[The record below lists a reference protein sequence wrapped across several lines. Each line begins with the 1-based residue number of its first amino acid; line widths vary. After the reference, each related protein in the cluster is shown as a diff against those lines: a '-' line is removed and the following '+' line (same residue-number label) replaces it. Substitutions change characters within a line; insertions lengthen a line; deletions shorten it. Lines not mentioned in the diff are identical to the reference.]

1 MLISS
6 LKPFVMLDEMPVLK
20 PLQSPKM
27 LAAQPLVLEALP
39 FIDSQISFQPFVDY
53 LKGIRASVSETKERL
68 YNFLIKKFESE
79 PSLLQPITDIAAIDE
94 HSDLMELLT
103 TSLFPVVGCGEQSNF
118 ALSSPYQFRVF
129 YYSNEFR
136 RLFFDQDEQYLLLP
150 DGIPTEELKA
160 IQCAAIYDHVLEK
173 FYGMHLNEEHYLIY
187 PVSDPANGMMRYY
200 KIRYDRRFIDLHL
213 KGPLPDIHNCAVC
226 MNTFRILDLEKQ
238 LETMPLNL
246 FQAEGFGVWVAE
258 DVTVTESLDTIKKIL
273 LRESCGIEAME
284 ELKTA
289 IKALIGLS
297 DVEVGLM
304 PFVTVNGQ
312 VVFDEQASKDSLVAK
327 QWEAGDP
334 ESLSAYQ
341 AFVNFIGQSG
351 TPMPITH
358 VTEELI
364 QMAPFMKSFVE
375 QGVKSYISYPMQNG
389 DGLIGYLELA
399 SPKKGALTHE
409 TIMRLEPAIPLVSLA
424 VLKCRDDFHHRIEKV
439 VRERFT
445 ALQQSVEWKFA
456 EVAWDHL
463 RSNSRANLCKTVTFK
478 DVYPLYGA
486 VDIRNSS
493 VERSRALQKDLKEHL
508 ALIASTLT
516 ELQDTMSLPLLEGLE
531 FKNENI
537 RQSIEEH
544 LTTEDEV
551 VINEF
556 FTGEVEPLFLH
567 LQKTNSV
574 AANIIDHYFGFVNQT
589 HSRLS
594 RNRCEYEESV
604 AAINNAVLSYLEEEE
619 EIIQQSYPHYFE
631 KYRTDGIEYNIYIG
645 QSIAPSRPFDAF
657 YLKNMRLWQLKTMAG
672 AARVTNRLLPSLKL
686 PLLTT
691 QLILLH
697 SQPITISFLRDERRF
712 DVEGSYNIRYEIIK
726 KRLDKVRINGTNER
740 LTQPGKIAIVY
751 SNPKEVQEYEEYIR
765 FLQKKDFLLP
775 GVEMLELEE
784 LQGIKG
790 LKALR
795 VAINLEEVS

>member
-1 MLISS
+1 
-6 LKPFVMLDEMPVLK
+6 MLDEMPVLK
-20 PLQSPKM
+20 PSKSPKI
-27 LAAQPLVLEALP
+27 LAAHPLVLESLP

-53 LKGIRASVSETKERL
+53 LKAMGSSVTETKERL
-68 YNFLIKKFESE
+68 YNYLVKKFESE
-79 PSLLQPITDIAAIDE
+79 PSLLQPVTDIRVIDE

-103 TSLFPVVGCGEQSNF
+103 TCLFPVVGCGEQSNF

-136 RLFFDQDEQYLLLP
+136 RLFFDQNEQYLLLP

-173 FYGMHLNEEHYLIY
+173 FYGMHLNEDHHLIY
-187 PVSDPANGMMRYY
+187 PVSDPENGMMRYY

-213 KGPLPDIHNCAVC
+213 KGSLPDIHHCGVC

-238 LETMPLNL
+238 LESMPLNL
-246 FQAEGFGVWVAE
+246 FRAEGFGVWVAE
-258 DVTVTESLDTIKKIL
+258 DVTVSESLEIIKKIL

-304 PFVTVNGQ
+304 PFVTINGQ
-312 VVFDEQASKDSLVAK
+312 VVFDEHASKDSLVAR
-327 QWEAGDP
+327 QWTAGDA
-334 ESLSAYQ
+334 ESLSGYH
-341 AFVNFIGQSG
+341 AFISFIKQSG
-351 TPMPITH
+351 TPMPITN
-358 VTEELI
+358 VTEDLLQI
-364 QMAPFMKSFVE
+364 APFMKPFLE
-375 QGVKSYISYPMQNG
+375 QGTKSYVSYPMQNG

-409 TIMRLEPAIPLVSLA
+409 TIMRLEPAIPLISLA
-424 VLKCRDDFHHRIEKV
+424 VLKCRDDFHSRIEKA

-456 EVAWDHL
+456 EVAWEHL
-463 RSNSRANLCKTVTFK
+463 RNNSRTNLCSTVTFQ

-486 VDIRNSS
+486 IDIRNSS
-493 VERSRALQKDLKEHL
+493 VERSRAIQKDLKEHL
-508 ALIASTLT
+508 ALIASLLT
-516 ELQDTMSLPLLEGLE
+516 QLQSIMPLPLLEGLE
-531 FKNENI
+531 FKNETI
-537 RQSIEEH
+537 RQSIAEH

-551 VINEF
+551 MINDF
-556 FTGEVEPLFLH
+556 LSNEVKPLFLH
-567 LQKTNSV
+567 LQKSNSE
-574 AANIIDHYFGFVNQT
+574 AGKIIEDYFSLLQQND
-589 HSRLS
+589 SRIS
-594 RNRCEYEESV
+594 RSRCEYEESF
-604 AAINNAVLSYLEEEE
+604 AAINNAILSYLEEEQKL
-619 EIIQQSYPHYFE
+619 IQQSYPHYFE

-645 QSIAPSRPFDAF
+645 QSISPLIPFDAF
-657 YLKNMRLWQLKTMAG
+657 YLKNIRLWQLKTMAG
-672 AARVTNRLLPSLKL
+672 VARVTNQLLPTLKL

-726 KRLDKVRINGTNER
+726 KRLDKVHIKETNER

-751 SNPKEVQEYEEYIR
+751 SNAKEVQEYEEYIR
-765 FLQKKDFLLP
+765 FLQKKNLLQP
-775 GVEMLELEE
+775 DIEMLELEE

-795 VAINLEEVS
+795 VAVNLEEAS

>member
-1 MLISS
+1 
-6 LKPFVMLDEMPVLK
+6 MLDEMPVLK
-20 PLQSPKM
+20 PSKSPKI
-27 LAAQPLVLEALP
+27 LAAQPLILEAMP
-39 FIDSQISFQPFVDY
+39 FLNSQISFKPFVDY
-53 LKGIRASVSETKERL
+53 LKNMRASVSETKERL
-68 YNFLIKKFESE
+68 YSYLIKKFENE
-79 PSLLQPITDIAAIDE
+79 PSLLQPISDIGVIDE

-103 TSLFPVVGCGEQSNF
+103 TALFPVVGSGEQNNY

-136 RLFFDQDEQYLLLP
+136 QLFFDQNEQYLLLP
-150 DGIPTEELKA
+150 DGIPTDELKA

-173 FYGMHLNEEHYLIY
+173 FYGMHLNEDRHLIY
-187 PVSDPANGMMRYY
+187 PVSDPATGMRRYY

-213 KGPLPDIHNCAVC
+213 EGSLPDIHNCGVC
-226 MNTFRILDLEKQ
+226 MNTFRILDLERQ

-246 FQAEGFGVWVAE
+246 FRAEGFGVWVAE
-258 DVTVTESLDTIKKIL
+258 DVTTTESLEIIKKIL

-289 IKALIGLS
+289 IKALVGLNE
-297 DVEVGLM
+297 VEVGLM
-304 PFVTVNGQ
+304 PFVTINGQ
-312 VVFDEQASKDSLVAK
+312 VVFDEQSSKDSLVAQ
-327 QWEAGDP
+327 QWKAGQTD
-334 ESLSAYQ
+334 SGCDYH
-341 AFVNFIGQSG
+341 AFVEFIGESG
-351 TPMPITH
+351 TAMPITH
-358 VTEELI
+358 VTEEML
-364 QMAPFMKSFVE
+364 QVAPFMKPFVE
-375 QGVKSYISYPMQNG
+375 QGVRSYISYPMQNG

-399 SPKKGALTHE
+399 SPTKGALTHE
-409 TIMRLEPAIPLVSLA
+409 TILRLEPAIPLISLA
-424 VLKCRDDFHHRIEKV
+424 VLKCRDDFHSRVEKV

-456 EVAWDHL
+456 EVAWEHL
-463 RSNSRANLCKTVTFK
+463 RSNSRPNRCKTVTFQ

-486 VDIRNSS
+486 IDIRNSS

-508 ALIASTLT
+508 ALVASLLVQ
-516 ELQDTMSLPLLEGLE
+516 LQEIMSLPLLEGLE

-544 LTTEDEV
+544 MTTEDEV
-551 VINEF
+551 MINEF

-567 LQKTNSV
+567 LQKTNSD
-574 AANIIDHYFGFVNQT
+574 AGKIIENYFSLRNQGD
-589 HSRLS
+589 SPLS

-604 AAINNAVLSYLEEEE
+604 AAVNNAVLSYLEEEE
-619 EIIQQSYPHYFE
+619 DVIQQSYPHYFE

-645 QSIAPSRPFDAF
+645 QSISPNRPFDPF
-657 YLKNMRLWQLKTMAG
+657 YLKNIRLWQLKIMAG
-672 AARVTNRLLPSLKL
+672 AARVTHRLLPTLKL

-726 KRLDKVRINGTNER
+726 KRLDKVHIKDTNER
-740 LTQPGKIAIVY
+740 LTQPGKIAVVY
-751 SNPKEVQEYEEYIR
+751 SNPREVQEYEEYIH
-765 FLQKKDFLLP
+765 FLQKKNVLLP
-775 GVEMLELEE
+775 GIEMLELEE

-795 VAINLEEVS
+795 VDINLENS